1 MGMPVPMLM
10 LPLAVATMLPAIV
23 FPSIALRSRRP
34 AACHP
39 DISHATPVPVARNP
53 KRIGERSRG
62 AHFFDRLR
70 RRGFNDLRAA
80 RRRRRLVH
88 HPRIWRISSPPV
100 ALIEKPNAP
109 SVLPRRWLP
118 DIPRSRWQDPMSL
131 YPDLPARAPCPIA
144 SDPLMTE

>member
-10 LPLAVATMLPAIV
+10 LPLAIAAVLPAIV
-23 FPSIALRSRRP
+23 FPSIAGRSRRP

-53 KRIGERSRG
+53 KSIRERSRR
-62 AHFFDRLR
+62 AHFFDQRR

-88 HPRIWRISSPPV
+88 HARIWRISRPPV
-100 ALIEKPNAP
+100 ALVEKPNAP
-109 SVLPRRWLP
+109 SVLPRRRLP
-118 DIPRSRWQDPMSL
+118 DIGWSRRQGPMSL
-131 YPDLPARAPCPIA
+131 YPDLLVRTPCPIA
-144 SDPLMTE
+144 RDP